1 MNDKINLLNDRLA
14 DSLLADLDDESKCTP
29 GLYQIIR
36 GYINDNRESLDEIP
50 SNSLDF
56 LETKIADA
64 IPFKK
69 DAS

>member
-69 DAS
+69 EAS

>member
-50 SNSLDF
+50 SNSLEF

-69 DAS
+69 EAS

>member
-1 MNDKINLLNDRLA
+1 MNDKIYLLKERLA

-69 DAS
+69 EAS

>member
-1 MNDKINLLNDRLA
+1 MNDKINLLNDRLS

-69 DAS
+69 EAS